1 MRTRFRHLVEA
12 IVAAILLLYQRI
24 PFSGGAFTMLLPIA
38 GLILDLPIYIP
49 ALMRNPELLTYEV
62 YYWRLSTMEGV
73 LGLLTAIVGSAIFLA
88 AGIHFLKSR
97 GKLVTAGLYSIVRH
111 PQYLGIM
118 LIVLGT
124 SVLCMGSA
132 FDLLLALVG
141 YTLLAGYEE
150 RNLLKERGT
159 EYLEYRKRTS
169 FIFPVWCPPIVSEYL
184 YSTILVV
191 LMFIVALLSGSLTT
205 NGTEWYPK

>member
-12 IVAAILLLYQRI
+12 TIAAILLLYQHI

-38 GLILDLPIYIP
+38 RLILDLPIYIH
-49 ALMRNPELLTYEV
+49 AFVRNPELLTDEV
-62 YYWRLSTMEGV
+62 FYRRLSTMEGM
-73 LGLLTAIVGSAIFLA
+73 LGLLTAFVGSAIFLA
-88 AGIHFLKSR
+88 AGFHFLKSR

-132 FDLLLALVG
+132 VDLLLALIG

-205 NGTEWYPK
+205 DRTEWYPK